1 MDAAIL
7 DEVKKLSP
15 TERMELIDAIWDTL
29 AHDDLPVTTEERSLI
44 DERLADAEAFPDEQ
58 RPWADVRAKLNLP
71 RR

>member
-29 AHDDLPVTTEERSLI
+29 AHCP
-44 DERLADAEAFPDEQ
+44 
-58 RPWADVRAKLNLP
+58 
-71 RR
+71 